1 MDTPQFLLFYVLA
14 VAASFCLCMHAFCFA
29 AITWQQAH
37 LAELCGG
44 QPSTVCM
51 EGGGRK
57 LQKGA
62 HAIVLPAQCDC
73 STLGIVRKQLHPRE
87 KLLALYLQ
95 VGNIWEGKGPKMVL
109 VLIAKQ
115 YSVLLST

>member
-1 MDTPQFLLFYVLA
+1 
-14 VAASFCLCMHAFCFA
+14 
-29 AITWQQAH
+29 
-37 LAELCGG
+37 
-44 QPSTVCM
+44 M

-62 HAIVLPAQCDC
+62 HTIFLPAQHDC

-95 VGNIWEGKGPKMVL
+95 IGNIWEGKGPKMVL

-115 YSVLLST
+115 YSVRTIYIVLVCSLEGAFKYIGGAALNTMLTV

>member
-1 MDTPQFLLFYVLA
+1 
-14 VAASFCLCMHAFCFA
+14 
-29 AITWQQAH
+29 
-37 LAELCGG
+37 
-44 QPSTVCM
+44 M

-95 VGNIWEGKGPKMVL
+95 IGNIWEGKGPKMVL
-109 VLIAKQ
+109 ILIAKQ